1 MRLRS
6 RLLSILTITST
17 AAWTSCGGGNGT
29 PYSYQNITISVS
41 PHIASIPVNTSMTFT
56 ATVTNAPATSVL
68 WNLDS
73 SAYANEGSPMNQS
86 GGATFVYTAPPTPP
100 IYTGPGIANTQGT
113 VTLSATFPILGMIIS
128 DNQTFVVTA
137 PSVTVALSPATATVA
152 LNATQQ
158 FTGYAVG
165 NVNNALTWQ
174 VNGVTG
180 GSTTN
185 GTIAPAV
192 NALPGVY
199 LYTAPSAIPMTGN
212 TVTLTVISQA
222 DPTKTAS
229 STITVAA
236 NPLSTGH

>member
-1 MRLRS
+1 MKLCS

-41 PHIASIPVNTSMTFT
+41 PHITSIPVGTSQTFT
-56 ATVTNAPATSVL
+56 ATVTNAPATSVEWTL
-68 WNLDS
+68 YS
-73 SAYANEGSPMNQS
+73 SAYANLGSPTTQL
-86 GGATFVYTAPPTPP
+86 GGATFMYTAPPAPP
-100 IYTGPGIANTQGT
+100 IYTGAGIANTQGT
-113 VTLSATFPILGMIIS
+113 VTLLTMFPDLGMNIS

-137 PSVTVALSPATATVA
+137 PSVTVGLSPAAATIA

-165 NVNNALTWQ
+165 NVNNALTWL
-174 VNGVTG
+174 VNGVAG
-180 GSTTN
+180 GSTAN
-185 GTIAPAV
+185 GTIVPAV
-192 NALPGVY
+192 NTLPGVY

-212 TVTLTVISQA
+212 TVTLTAISQA

-229 STITVAA
+229 STIT
-236 NPLSTGH
+236 LH